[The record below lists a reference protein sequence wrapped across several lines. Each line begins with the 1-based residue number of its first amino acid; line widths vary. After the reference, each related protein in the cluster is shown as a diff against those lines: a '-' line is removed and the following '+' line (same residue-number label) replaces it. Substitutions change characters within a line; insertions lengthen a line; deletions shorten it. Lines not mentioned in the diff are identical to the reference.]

1 MGSEDRDRRRHR
13 SRSRDRDRERDYRR
27 SRSREHAKRG
37 ERGYIAGFGGGRD
50 KHIRSRRRKPSL
62 YWDVPPPGF
71 EHITPQQ
78 YKAMQA
84 AGQIPANAVPEIP
97 QAAVPVVGST
107 ITRQARRLYV
117 GNIPFG
123 VTEDE
128 MMEFFNQQMHLTG
141 LAQAAGS
148 PVLACQINLDK
159 NFAFLEFRSTD
170 ETTQA
175 MAFDG
180 INFKGQSLKI
190 RRPHDYQPMPGV
202 NDNQAMQSPP
212 NNGVI
217 STVVPDSPHKIF
229 IGGLPNYLNEEQVK
243 ELLLSFGQLRAFNL
257 VKDAATGLSKGY
269 AFSEYVDHSITDQAI
284 AGLNGMQLGDKKLI
298 VQRASV
304 GAKNAQNSSTAAAPV
319 MIQVPGLSMVGTS
332 GPPTEVL
339 CLLNMVTPD
348 ELRDEEEYEDILED
362 IKEECNKYGVV
373 RSVEIPRPIEGVD
386 VPGCG
391 KVFVEF
397 NSVMDCQKAQQ
408 ALTGRKFSDR
418 VVVTS
423 YFDPDKYHRRE
434 F

>member
-1 MGSEDRDRRRHR
+1 MSCR
-13 SRSRDRDRERDYRR
+13 SLFYS
-27 SRSREHAKRG
+27 K
-37 ERGYIAGFGGGRD
+37 
-50 KHIRSRRRKPSL
+50 
-62 YWDVPPPGF
+62 
-71 EHITPQQ
+71 IT
-78 YKAMQA
+78 
-84 AGQIPANAVPEIP
+84 
-97 QAAVPVVGST
+97 
-107 ITRQARRLYV
+107 
-117 GNIPFG
+117 F
-123 VTEDE
+123 
-128 MMEFFNQQMHLTG
+128 
-141 LAQAAGS
+141 
-148 PVLACQINLDK
+148 
-159 NFAFLEFRSTD
+159 FAFKLI
-170 ETTQA
+170 
-175 MAFDG
+175 FD
-180 INFKGQSLKI
+180 FSLPKI
-190 RRPHDYQPMPGV
+190 
-202 NDNQAMQSPP
+202 S
-212 NNGVI
+212 I
-217 STVVPDSPHKIF
+217 K
-229 IGGLPNYLNEEQVK
+229 QVK

-269 AFSEYVDHSITDQAI
+269 AFAEYIDYNITDQAI

-304 GAKNAQNSSTAAAPV
+304 GAKNAQVGGTVAPV
-319 MIQVPGLSMVGTS
+319 QIQVPGMSMVGTS

-397 NSVMDCQKAQQ
+397 NSVVDCQKAQQ